1 MKLSQIFPIAATIVC
16 SVTAQG
22 SINGSATDPFILV
35 GDGAGIDELFTT
47 ASQNGQNIAV
57 LANENNPLLAS
68 NVFIDNESH
77 LMVQPTNTTI
87 FLPVE
92 LLNSGGPAKG
102 INAVVVDAGSGTT
115 GFFVSE
121 ANCDLFSNDPN
132 FRTFVLCSAETVQGL
147 PQLFWATAHS
157 KTPRN
162 CEEIQ
167 FLTASR

>member
-1 MKLSQIFPIAATIVC
+1 MKLSQFFPIAATIVC

-121 ANCDLFSNDPN
+121 ANCDLFSNDQISGLSSC
-132 FRTFVLCSAETVQGL
+132 VLQRRFKAYRSFSGLPLTAKLLETVKR
-147 PQLFWATAHS
+147 FS
-157 KTPRN
+157 
-162 CEEIQ
+162 
-167 FLTASR
+167 S